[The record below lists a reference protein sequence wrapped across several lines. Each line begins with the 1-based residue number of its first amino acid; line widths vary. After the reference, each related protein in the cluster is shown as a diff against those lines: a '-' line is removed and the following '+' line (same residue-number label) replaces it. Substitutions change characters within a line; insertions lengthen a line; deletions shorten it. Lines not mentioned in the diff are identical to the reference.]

1 MAESTG
7 TIRLV
12 IVDEHPIVRE
22 ALRVLIES
30 EPEMRVVGE
39 VSTGVEALQQVRQL
53 APDVVLLNQV
63 SPRQYGLPTIHRLR
77 AESPQTQII
86 VLTSSIDDAEV
97 VESLRAGVLGYLL
110 KDSSPRDLL
119 MAIKTVANGQL
130 WLGSAV
136 FSRVLQDIKVTE
148 AAVPRPR
155 TALTE
160 REREVASLVAEGL
173 SNQGIAERL
182 FISERTARS
191 HVSNILGKLRLT
203 SRTQLALY
211 AVREGLGSS
220 SPAPDVSRSGQ

>member
-1 MAESTG
+1 MAEASG
-7 TIRLV
+7 TIRIL

-22 ALRVLIES
+22 ALRVLIEA
-30 EPEMRVVGE
+30 EPGMQVVGE
-39 VSTGVEALQQVRQL
+39 VSTGVEALQQIRQL
-53 APDVVLLNQV
+53 VPDVALLNQV
-63 SPRQYGLPTIHRLR
+63 TPHQYGLPTIHRIR
-77 AESPQTQII
+77 SDSPRTQLV
-86 VLTSSIDDAEV
+86 VLTSSIDDTEV

-119 MAIKTVANGQL
+119 TAIRSVASGQL

-136 FSRVLQDIKVTE
+136 FSKVLQDL
-148 AAVPRPR
+148 RPAEPTQR
-155 TALTE
+155 SKATLTE

-191 HVSNILGKLRLT
+191 HVSNILGKLRLS

-211 AVREGLGSS
+211 AVREGLTPHDRPRSDNGSK
-220 SPAPDVSRSGQ
+220 

>member
-1 MAESTG
+1 MAETSG
-7 TIRLV
+7 SIRIM

-22 ALRVLIES
+22 ALRVLIQA
-30 EPEMRVVGE
+30 EPGMEVVGE
-39 VSTGVEALQQVRQL
+39 VSSGAEALEQVRQL
-53 APDVVLLNQV
+53 GPDVVLLNQV
-63 SPRQYGLPTIHRLR
+63 TPHQYGLPVIHRIR
-77 AESPQTQII
+77 AESPRTQLI
-86 VLTSSIDDAEV
+86 VLTSSLDDTEV
-97 VESLRAGVLGYLL
+97 IESLRAGVLGYLL

-119 MAIKTVANGQL
+119 TAIKSVAGGQL

-136 FSRVLQDIKVTE
+136 FSKVLQDIRPTE
-148 AAVPRPR
+148 QAQRPK
-155 TALTE
+155 TVLTE

-211 AVREGLGSS
+211 AVREGLTSRDRPNGSGG
-220 SPAPDVSRSGQ
+220 SR

>member
-1 MAESTG
+1 MAETSG
-7 TIRLV
+7 SIRLM

-22 ALRVLIES
+22 ALRVLIEA
-30 EPEMRVVGE
+30 EPGMEVVGE
-39 VSTGVEALQQVRQL
+39 VSNGAEALQQVRL
-53 APDVVLLNQV
+53 LGPDVVLLNQV
-63 SPRQYGLPTIHRLR
+63 TPHQYGLSTIHRIR
-77 AESPQTQII
+77 AESPQTQLI
-86 VLTSSIDDAEV
+86 VLTSSIDDVEV

-119 MAIKTVANGQL
+119 MAIKSVASGQL

-136 FSRVLQDIKVTE
+136 FSKVLQDMRPTE
-148 AAVPRPR
+148 PAQRSK

-211 AVREGLGSS
+211 AVREGLTSHTQGR
-220 SPAPDVSRSGQ
+220 DGNESRS